1 MAVSPPVPTVLS
13 IAGSDPSGGAG
24 IQGDLKTFAALRVHG
39 CAVVTALTAQ
49 NTRVVRSVWPVPA
62 DVVAQQLTTL
72 LEDVEVHAV
81 KIGMLADAAIVRAV
95 AGVLRRFPGIPI
107 VLDPVLSASVGGALL
122 EPSAVA
128 ALLDELVPLA
138 AVITPNAAEA
148 GALTGE
154 PAPTSLAQAARVAQ
168 LIVAR
173 GAKAALVTGG
183 HFGGSATS
191 IDVLATPLG
200 VETFTV
206 ARIAGDGA
214 HGSGCALSS
223 AIAALL
229 ACGRGISLACAEAQQ
244 FVARGI
250 RDGQQLGIG
259 HGVQPVHSLG
269 GLWALPVPGHPSPIT
284 STLTMSDATPIVML
298 SELTCPHCGHRES
311 LTMQTDACLFFHE
324 CVACHTVIRPKEG
337 DCCVFCSYG
346 SVVCPP
352 MQDGSSDCCATKAS
366 AIPVARSAS

>member
-1 MAVSPPVPTVLS
+1 MSPSVPTVLS

-49 NTRVVRSVWPVPA
+49 NTCVVRSVWPVPA
-62 DVVAQQLTTL
+62 DVVAQQLATL

-95 AGVLRRFPGIPI
+95 AGVLRRFSGIPI
-107 VLDPVLSASVGGALL
+107 VLDPVLRATVGGALL

-128 ALLDELVPLA
+128 ALLDELVPMA
-138 AVITPNAAEA
+138 TVITPNASEA
-148 GALTGE
+148 GSLTGE
-154 PAPTSLAQAARVAQ
+154 PAPTSLAAAARVAQ

-191 IDVLATPLG
+191 VDVLATPLG

-229 ACGRGISLACAEAQQ
+229 ARGRGISLACAEAQQ
-244 FVARGI
+244 FVASGI
-250 RDGQQLGIG
+250 RDSQQLGIG

-269 GLWALPVPGHPSPIT
+269 GIWAALPLVDQPSPIN
-284 STLTMSDATPIVML
+284 LAATMPDATPIVLL
-298 SELTCPHCGHRES
+298 SELTCPHCGHRDR
-311 LTMQTDACLFFHE
+311 LTMPTDACLFFHE
-324 CVACHTVIRPKEG
+324 CAACHAVMRPKAG

-352 MQDGSSDCCATKAS
+352 MQDGSSDCCAPKAS
-366 AIPVARSAS
+366 A

>member
-1 MAVSPPVPTVLS
+1 MSPPVPTVLS

-49 NTRVVRSVWPVPA
+49 NSRVVRNVWPVPA

-81 KIGMLADAAIVRAV
+81 KIGMLADSAIVRAV
-95 AGVLRRFPGIPI
+95 AGVLRQFPGIPI
-107 VLDPVLSASVGGALL
+107 VLDPVLRASVGGALL
-122 EPSAVA
+122 EPSAVS
-128 ALLDELVPLA
+128 ALLDELVPMA
-138 AVITPNAAEA
+138 TVITPNTSEA
-148 GALTGE
+148 GSLTGE
-154 PAPTSLAQAARVAQ
+154 PAPASLAAAGRVAQ
-168 LIVAR
+168 LMVAR
-173 GAKAALVTGG
+173 GANAALVTGG
-183 HFGGSATS
+183 HFGGSVTS
-191 IDVLATPLG
+191 VDVLATPLG

-206 ARIAGDGA
+206 ARIAGGGA

-229 ACGRGISLACAEAQQ
+229 ARGYGLSLACAEAQQ

-250 RDGQQLGIG
+250 RDGQQPGTS
-259 HGVQPVHSLG
+259 HGVQPIHSLG
-269 GLWALPVPGHPSPIT
+269 GMWAALPLADQPSRIT
-284 STLTMSDATPIVML
+284 LADIMSDAAPIL
-298 SELTCPHCGHRES
+298 LRSELTCPHCGHRDS
-311 LTMQTDACLFFHE
+311 LTMPTDACLFFHE
-324 CVACHTVIRPKEG
+324 CVACHTVMRPRAG

-352 MQDGSSDCCATKAS
+352 MQNGSSDCCATTAS
-366 AIPVARSAS
+366 AIPLTGPAS